1 MVDTLDLRFGT
12 NSNLTVL
19 LDSTVVVND
28 KKDSLWLSLH
38 VPMWLLAAFQNRS
51 VQKTFHDDMDMT
63 NTTNK
68 LTVVPFYN

>member
-1 MVDTLDLRFGT
+1 MKAVGSDFFKRHHFSGL
-12 NSNLTVL
+12 
-19 LDSTVVVND
+19 
-28 KKDSLWLSLH
+28 
-38 VPMWLLAAFQNRS
+38 PMFANMGYGMETDNTIRQLNS